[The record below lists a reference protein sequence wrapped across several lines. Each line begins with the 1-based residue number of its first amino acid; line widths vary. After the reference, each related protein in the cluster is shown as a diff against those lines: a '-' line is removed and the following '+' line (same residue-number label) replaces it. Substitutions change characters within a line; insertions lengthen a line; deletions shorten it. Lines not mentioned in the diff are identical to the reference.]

1 MDRSVWTVLRLL
13 ATSRKVWVAL
23 IGAVGAI
30 VLYVQE
36 AIEAETLA
44 SALVALAT
52 AVILAIAAEDTAGK
66 LSGGAPSGGGTP
78 CGTGAA

>member
-1 MDRSVWTVLRLL
+1 MDRSVWMVLKLL

-23 IGAVGAI
+23 IGATGAI
-30 VLYVQE
+30 VLYVQH
-36 AIEAETLA
+36 AIEADTLA

-66 LSGGAPSGGGTP
+66 LGGGATP